1 MKTSMGY
8 IGADSF
14 QRQRREGIG
23 GGRNGGGTRGGRG
36 ASRGTGGTG
45 GRRG

>member
-14 QRQRREGIG
+14 QRQRREGTG
-23 GGRNGGGTRGGRG
+23 GGRSGGTRGGRG
-36 ASRGTGGTG
+36 PSRGTG